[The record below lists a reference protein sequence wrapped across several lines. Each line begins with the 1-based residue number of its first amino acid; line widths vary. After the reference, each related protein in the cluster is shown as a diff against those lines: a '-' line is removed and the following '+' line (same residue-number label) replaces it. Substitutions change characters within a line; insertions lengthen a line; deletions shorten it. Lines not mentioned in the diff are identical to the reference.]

1 MVGDYRIVEKLG
13 AGGFSTV
20 FKAERA
26 GLFFTVKMLRSS
38 ALGARERREISIL
51 LQLEHPCVVRFRACD
66 RWLDPRTGIPYIVTD
81 FVPGPTLA
89 DFVEVEN
96 PSARKSARIVLEAAR
111 TLGDVHRQGVFHR
124 DLKPENIIIHGQD
137 ERPVLIDFGV
147 GTYTGAPVITPHGL
161 PPGTYEYRS
170 PEAYLFNRAN
180 TELVHYE
187 FSATDELWALGVTFY
202 WLLANVLPFGDRYD
216 RERASLAERIIHQRP
231 MAPHLLNPRVPRALS
246 AICMKM
252 LEKKPEDRYAS
263 VSELC
268 AALGGAL
275 ADAEAD
281 PRWDLPLF
289 DPDAPDTQT
298 TEEESAG
305 VDVDEDEETRMAR
318 KWARAQ
324 PRRGRKPKAAA
335 EPAPDPDVLPPGVAA
350 EARPEVDAPQV
361 KVPGALE
368 GLKRPALVLGL
379 TAVVLGAALFATA
392 LSSRLGSAPLHT
404 SAEAPPTQQA
414 GFGREVASTE
424 KPLDFGRGEGAE
436 PVTNFTPAPVT
447 STMIGKDQNSE
458 KPQEKKTKG
467 LGGAGKALGTA
478 AACAALSGC
487 TAAAPQ
493 VRSTP
498 EPAPCPAGAV
508 ETMKTLGIEVGKF
521 HTAWFR
527 TPKNMFLTV
536 REGDITIFT
545 FLDWGK
551 LPDDTRLSGRLIFG
565 EGHVYGRFTE
575 AKVPGGETFKVCLEL
590 YDDAFGRGAKQEP
603 GESAR
608 VFSSVRVRAVSSFE

>member
-1 MVGDYRIVEKLG
+1 
-13 AGGFSTV
+13 
-20 FKAERA
+20 
-26 GLFFTVKMLRSS
+26 
-38 ALGARERREISIL
+38 
-51 LQLEHPCVVRFRACD
+51 
-66 RWLDPRTGIPYIVTD
+66 
-81 FVPGPTLA
+81 
-89 DFVEVEN
+89 
-96 PSARKSARIVLEAAR
+96 
-111 TLGDVHRQGVFHR
+111 
-124 DLKPENIIIHGQD
+124 
-137 ERPVLIDFGV
+137 
-147 GTYTGAPVITPHGL
+147 
-161 PPGTYEYRS
+161 
-170 PEAYLFNRAN
+170 
-180 TELVHYE
+180 
-187 FSATDELWALGVTFY
+187 
-202 WLLANVLPFGDRYD
+202 
-216 RERASLAERIIHQRP
+216 
-231 MAPHLLNPRVPRALS
+231 
-246 AICMKM
+246 
-252 LEKKPEDRYAS
+252 
-263 VSELC
+263 
-268 AALGGAL
+268 
-275 ADAEAD
+275 
-281 PRWDLPLF
+281 
-289 DPDAPDTQT
+289 
-298 TEEESAG
+298 
-305 VDVDEDEETRMAR
+305 MAR

-487 TAAAPQ
+487 TAAPQ

-508 ETMKTLGIEVGKF
+508 ETMKALGIEVGAQHYATF
-521 HTAWFR
+521 L
-527 TPKNMFLTV
+527 TPKAMYFSV
-536 REGDITIFT
+536 REGDTTIRT
-545 FLDWGK
+545 LLDWGK
-551 LPDDTRLSGRLIFG
+551 LPDDTLLSGRLIFG
-565 EGHVYGRFTE
+565 ERRVYGRLTE
-575 AKVPGGETFKVCLEL
+575 AKVPGGETFKVCLEVL
-590 YDDAFGRGAKQEP
+590 DANGGRGAERYP
-603 GESAR
+603 PESAR
-608 VFSSVRVRAVSSFE
+608 IFSSVYVRAVSSFE